1 MIYGH
6 LLQSYTA
13 SMVQRMAQLLT
24 DMLKA
29 SRINAVATASM
40 FRISEGPP
48 YRDISMAFGTAVRR
62 AGSLDFTFH
71 NLRHTFVS
79 RLVMGE

>member
-13 SMVQRMAQLLT
+13 SMVQLLT

-29 SRINAVATASM
+29 SRINAVSTAPTLC
-40 FRISEGPP
+40 ISEGQP
-48 YRDISMAFGTAVRR
+48 YRDILMAYGTAVRR
-62 AGSLDFTFH
+62 ADGLDFTFH